1 MKVLITGSE
10 GFIGKNLSRY
20 LVERGYEVL
29 RADIA
34 ESAEIRLDISN
45 FDECVKKLMSLDFDA
60 IIHLAAIANI
70 PRCLS
75 EIYDC
80 FKVNSFG
87 TLNMLEIAARK
98 NVERFV
104 YSSSANVYGVP
115 VELPVKET
123 TPLNPRT
130 PYDYSKMISEK
141 LVESYAKTRGLRYVI
156 FRSWKLF
163 GEYDVETTAIPRF
176 IKACLRNEPLTLYNS
191 GRDTTDP
198 TYVQN
203 FCYAVELALKND
215 KAVGEIFNLG
225 TGNEISIREL
235 AELIKNL
242 TGSSSEL
249 KLLPPRTE
257 AEKEPM
263 RSYPSIE
270 KIRRILGYEPIV
282 CLEEGLKRTINF
294 YRQKLGL

>member
-1 MKVLITGSE
+1 MRILVTGSE
-10 GFIGKNLSRY
+10 GFIGKNLCKY
-20 LVERGYEVL
+20 LRDRGYEVL
-29 RADIA
+29 RVDVA
-34 ESAEIRLDISN
+34 ETAEIRLDVSN
-45 FDECVKKLMSLDFDA
+45 FDECLRKLMDLKFDA
-60 IIHLAAIANI
+60 LIHLAAIANI
-70 PRCLS
+70 PKCL
-75 EIYDC
+75 EDPYKC

-87 TLNMLEIAARK
+87 TLNMLEIASRK
-98 NVERFV
+98 NVQRFI

-123 TPLNPRT
+123 TPFNPRT
-130 PYDYSKMISEK
+130 PYDYSKIASEAM
-141 LVESYAKTRGLRYVI
+141 VESYRKSRGLRTVI

-163 GEYDVETTAIPRF
+163 GEHDVETTAIPRF
-176 IKACLRNEPLTLYNS
+176 IKACLKNEPLTLYNA

-270 KIRRILGYEPIV
+270 KIKKVLGYEPIV